1 MRVIA
6 GTARSLSLIVP
17 EGTDVRPTLD
27 RTKETLF
34 NMLQTRLFG
43 SVFLD
48 LFSGS
53 GAIGIEGLSRG
64 ADKAFFIEK
73 APEALQAIEY
83 NLKHTQLQAKAE
95 ILRMDCLQA
104 IRHLDTKGLKM
115 DIIFLDPPF
124 RQGLEEKALTAI
136 FSSGLLAE
144 DGLIICESALE
155 TSFDFMKACEPY
167 SISKEKLFKTMKF
180 TFIEKTS

>member
-53 GAIGIEGLSRG
+53 GAIG
-64 ADKAFFIEK
+64 
-73 APEALQAIEY
+73 
-83 NLKHTQLQAKAE
+83 
-95 ILRMDCLQA
+95 
-104 IRHLDTKGLKM
+104 
-115 DIIFLDPPF
+115 
-124 RQGLEEKALTAI
+124 
-136 FSSGLLAE
+136 
-144 DGLIICESALE
+144 
-155 TSFDFMKACEPY
+155 
-167 SISKEKLFKTMKF
+167 
-180 TFIEKTS
+180 